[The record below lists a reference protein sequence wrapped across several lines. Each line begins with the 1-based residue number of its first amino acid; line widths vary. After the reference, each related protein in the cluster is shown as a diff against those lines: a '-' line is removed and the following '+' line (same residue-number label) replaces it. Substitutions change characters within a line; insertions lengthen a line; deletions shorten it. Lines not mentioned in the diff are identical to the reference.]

1 MEGLLN
7 ASDNKMELKD
17 AINLSDLRE
26 SSEAMFELK
35 KGEIQNDSELQDLE
49 GGDRWN
55 HEDFKNL
62 YNDIAFDN
70 DIITMP
76 YAEQALNMTDISGDG
91 GVRKIKVRSGQ
102 GPLVPSDAVVQVHYT
117 GFFEFADEPF
127 DSSRLRG
134 EVFKFRLRK
143 DMVIP
148 GWVIA
153 VTTMQVGELSRF
165 LISPEYGFGDFGCP
179 PRIPQSITALFEIEL
194 LSFVEDAG
202 IEDYFQMTEEEKSQI
217 PFDQILKIANMEKSF
232 GTEFFNAKKIRK
244 SYNKYRLA
252 LLVLDEYVTCNSEE
266 ERQIQG
272 LRLLVLLNMAL
283 CCLRLNNATKAI
295 TYCQKAL
302 AIDKNNAKAF
312 YRLGQA
318 YQMLGKYDEA
328 VTNLKLAQKLRPTDP
343 NVSQQLQ
350 KLHSDVLQYKEDEK
364 AMYKKMFCQT
374 TKKSQSSLFP
384 SNRENMVQES
394 DEKVV
399 EVSEEFKENV
409 NKYLKNFLSD
419 NCRSECPMPASS
431 MTVAEIAYVLEMV
444 DDMKLTAVQTGSGEN
459 IQIEIR
465 KNRNNTS
472 NNRRV
477 KKRETVWR

>member
-1 MEGLLN
+1 
-7 ASDNKMELKD
+7 
-17 AINLSDLRE
+17 
-26 SSEAMFELK
+26 
-35 KGEIQNDSELQDLE
+35 
-49 GGDRWN
+49 
-55 HEDFKNL
+55 
-62 YNDIAFDN
+62 
-70 DIITMP
+70 
-76 YAEQALNMTDISGDG
+76 
-91 GVRKIKVRSGQ
+91 
-102 GPLVPSDAVVQVHYT
+102 
-117 GFFEFADEPF
+117 
-127 DSSRLRG
+127 
-134 EVFKFRLRK
+134 
-143 DMVIP
+143 MVIP

-179 PRIPQSITALFEIEL
+179 PRIPKAITALFEIEL

-232 GTEFFNAKKIRK
+232 GTEFFSAKKIRK

-252 LLVLDEYVTCNSEE
+252 LLVLDEYVPCNSEE
-266 ERQIQG
+266 ERQIQE

-283 CCLRLNNATKAI
+283 CCLRLNNAPKAI

-318 YQMLGKYDEA
+318 YQMLGKYNEA

-350 KLHSDVLQYKEDEK
+350 KLHSDVLQYKQDEK

-374 TKKSQSSLFP
+374 TKKSQLSLFP

-394 DEKVV
+394 GEKVV

-409 NKYLKNFLSD
+409 NNYLKNFLSD

-431 MTVAEIAYVLEMV
+431 MTVAEIAYVLEIV
-444 DDMKLTAVQTGSGEN
+444 DDMKLIAVQTGSGEN

-465 KNRNNTS
+465 KNNNNKTS
-472 NNRRV
+472 NNRKV
-477 KKRETVWR
+477 KKREMVWK